1 MKSRTLRDIA
11 RLLNFKMQEY
21 IGKTYTA
28 ANAFF
33 MNKIRLI
40 QMFFIIIYLS
50 KKGIRCSRVFTECMS
65 LGIYGK
71 IVLYSFFRY
80 TCLDEII
87 YTQIL

>member
-33 MNKIRLI
+33 MNKFRLI
-40 QMFFIIIYLS
+40 QMFFIYS
-50 KKGIRCSRVFTECMS
+50 YRKRESDVPEC
-65 LGIYGK
+65 L
-71 IVLYSFFRY
+71 LNACLWDY
-80 TCLDEII
+80 TAK
-87 YTQIL
+87 

>member
-33 MNKIRLI
+33 MNKFRLI
-40 QMFFIIIYLS
+40 QMFFIYS
-50 KKGIRCSRVFTECMS
+50 YRKRESDVPECS